1 MEVRVARV
9 KTAGAVYKRGMT
21 PGPTP
26 AALERRALALIS
38 VLPLVVHLLVGEGYG
53 YFRDELYYLACAQHL
68 DLGYVDHPPLI
79 VWIVAVV
86 RATLGDSLL
95 ALRLVPALAHAG
107 TVWTTAAIAAQLGGR
122 RFAQILAALAAL
134 LAPVYLSLASVLS
147 MNALDVLL
155 WAVAGLVAIRALRGD
170 SRQWLRFGVV
180 AGLGLL
186 NKLSFVFLGVGLVVG
201 LVLARRDV
209 FKDRWLWRG
218 AAIAAAI
225 ALPHLIW
232 QVMHGWPTLE
242 FMANAR
248 AHKNVALG
256 PLAFLQ
262 QQVLQ
267 IGPAALLLWVPGL
280 VWLLAA
286 GAARPYRPLGWA
298 YLAILAMMLGTAAK
312 PYYLAPAYTPLL
324 AAGAVVV
331 SAKVS
336 RRGLRALL
344 VLVLVVC
351 GLVAMPLARP
361 VLAVESFVAYADAL
375 GMTPKS
381 DERQPLGRLP
391 QFFADMHGWPEF
403 AATVAIAFKNLP
415 GEEQA
420 VACVVGRNYGEAG
433 AIDFFGKALGLPR
446 AISTH
451 NNYFLWGPRDCSGEV
466 VLMPAKDPDDLR
478 EVFSR
483 VEPGAVVDCRDCMP
497 YEDDLTIWVAR
508 EPRRPIAGLWPQ
520 LKHYE

>member
-1 MEVRVARV
+1 
-9 KTAGAVYKRGMT
+9 MT

-26 AALERRALALIS
+26 AAPWRRALALLS
-38 VLPLVVHLLVGEGYG
+38 ALPLVVHLLVGEGYG

-79 VWIVAVV
+79 AWIVAAV
-86 RATLGDSLL
+86 RASLGDSLL
-95 ALRLVPALAHAG
+95 ALRLVPAFAHAG
-107 TVWTTAAIAAQLGGR
+107 TVWTTGVIAAELGGR
-122 RFAQILAALAAL
+122 RFAQLLAALTTL
-134 LAPVYLSLASVLS
+134 LVPVYLSLASVLS

-155 WAVAGLVAIRALRGD
+155 WAVAGLLAIRALRGNPG
-170 SRQWLRFGVV
+170 QWSRFGAV

-186 NKLSFVFLGVGLVVG
+186 NKLSFVFLGAGLVVG

-209 FKDRWLWRG
+209 LRDRYMWLG
-218 AAIAAAI
+218 AAIAAVI
-225 ALPHLIW
+225 ALPHLVW
-232 QVMHGWPTLE
+232 QVTHGWPTLE

-256 PLAFLQ
+256 PLAFMREQ
-262 QQVLQ
+262 ALQ

-280 VWLLAA
+280 VWLL
-286 GAARPYRPLGWA
+286 GAQASRAYRPLGWA

-331 SAKVS
+331 STAIV

-344 VLVLVVC
+344 VLVIVGC
-351 GLVAMPLARP
+351 GLVAVPLARP
-361 VLAVESFVAYADAL
+361 VLAVEAFVAYADAL
-375 GMTPKS
+375 GMTPGT
-381 DERQPLGRLP
+381 DERQALGRLP

-403 AATVAIAFKNLP
+403 AATVAAAHRSLP
-415 GEEQA
+415 VAERA

-433 AIDFFGKALGLPR
+433 AIDFFGPALGLPR

-466 VLMPAKDPDDLR
+466 VLIPAKDASELR
-478 EVFSR
+478 ELFAR
-483 VEPGAVVDCRDCMP
+483 VEPGATFDCRDCMP

-508 EPRRPIAGLWPQ
+508 GPRAALAELWPR
-520 LKHYE
+520 LKAYQ